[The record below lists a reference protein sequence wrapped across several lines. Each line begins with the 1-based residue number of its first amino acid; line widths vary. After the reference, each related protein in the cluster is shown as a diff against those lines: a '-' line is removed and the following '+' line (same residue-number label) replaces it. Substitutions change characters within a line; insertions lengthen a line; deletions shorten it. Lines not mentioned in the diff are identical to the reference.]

1 MKIDRVKTLQNL
13 GIIALALISL
23 YYMNVLFGKQ
33 IGILFSAINS
43 ILLPFGIA
51 LFISYLVAPL
61 MKLLEKRAKIT
72 KQWINVVIVILA
84 LIAFLTLLFFM
95 IGDIVYTQARLFFT
109 SDWEA
114 ILTSIES
121 YITDNEFLSGIYEKM
136 VVTFEESSN
145 NTDILSVVNIFRG
158 VASVVLTIVLVPVF
172 LVFILHDRETVFKG
186 ILSTFPKTRK
196 HHIEELGKRAN
207 DVVERYF
214 NGKFLSMFIV
224 GFIFTIVLWILGF
237 SLDKA
242 IFFGFTLGFLD
253 IIPYIGGFIGIALPV
268 LFSFTIVDNL
278 LFAEYTFLVLIGVNI
293 VLQFLQG
300 NVIQPY
306 IMGREVNMHPL
317 LVLVSFIFFG
327 ALFGITGVILAIPL
341 TGTIK
346 ATIEYYNEL
355 KDESPKE
362 AK

>member
-13 GIIALALISL
+13 GILALALISL
-23 YYMNVLFGKQ
+23 YYLNILFGKQ
-33 IGILFSAINS
+33 IGILFSAVNA

-61 MKLLEKRAKIT
+61 TKLLQNKAHIK
-72 KQWINVVIVILA
+72 KQWINVVIVISA
-84 LIAFLTLLFFM
+84 LIAFIALLFFM
-95 IGDIVYTQARLFFT
+95 IGDIVYTQAKLFFT

-114 ILTSIES
+114 ILLSIEDF
-121 YITDNEFLSGIYEKM
+121 ITDNEFLSGIYDRI
-136 VVTFEESSN
+136 VLSFEESSN

-158 VASVVLTIVLVPVF
+158 VANVVLTIVLVPVF
-172 LVFILHDRETVFKG
+172 LVFILHDRETVFRG
-186 ILSTFPKTRK
+186 ILSTLPKTQK
-196 HHIEELGKRAN
+196 HHVEELGKRAN

-224 GFIFTIVLWILGF
+224 GFIFTIVLWIFGF

-268 LFSFTIVDNL
+268 LFSFTIVDSV
-278 LFAEYTFLVLIGVNI
+278 LFGQYTFIFLIGINI
-293 VLQFLQG
+293 ILQFLQG
-300 NVIQPY
+300 NVIQPL

-346 ATIEYYNEL
+346 ATIEYYNEI
-355 KDESPKE
+355 KDKKQE